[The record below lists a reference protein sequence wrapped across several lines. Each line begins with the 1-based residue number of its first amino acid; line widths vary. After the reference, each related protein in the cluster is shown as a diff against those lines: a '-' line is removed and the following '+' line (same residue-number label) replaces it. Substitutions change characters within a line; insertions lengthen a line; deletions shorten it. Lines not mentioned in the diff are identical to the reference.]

1 MLGNLILPKKTKG
14 RDSNGKYEVEKP
26 LVSVLI
32 PTFNSGSTLG
42 SCVDSVAAQTYCNL
56 EIIVIDNYSLDNTRE
71 IAKNHKATV
80 LTKGP
85 ERSAQM
91 NYGVS
96 VAKGKY
102 ILRVDSDM
110 ILDRNL
116 VEKCLNVCLTGADA
130 IVVPVLPHPNGP
142 NNFWVSC
149 RTLEQKMLLDDMVNV
164 APRFI
169 DRQIFIGISGYD
181 ETIVAWEDYD
191 LHNRLLKIGCKTVS
205 LTDSAMWH
213 LGESSSLRQV
223 VIKMVYYGKTGS
235 LGLFTKKHGLSGLK
249 QISIVRPSFFR
260 HRDCFVSDPA
270 HYTGI
275 FVMKIIQTFSVAL
288 GALSRQLE

>member
-1 MLGNLILPKKTKG
+1 MEKTNNSLRNQVNLSE
-14 RDSNGKYEVEKP
+14 DKP

-32 PTFNSGSTLG
+32 PTYNSGSTIEK
-42 SCVDSVAAQTYCNL
+42 CVESVKAQTYQDI
-56 EIIVIDNYSLDNTRE
+56 EIIVIDNYSSDGTKR
-71 IAKNHKATV
+71 IAESLGVKT

-96 VAKGKY
+96 CAIGKY

-110 ILDRNL
+110 ILDKDL
-116 VEKCLNVCLTGADA
+116 IEKCLRLCHKGAEA

-149 RTLEQKMLLDDMVNV
+149 RMLEQKMLLDDMVNV

-169 DRQIFIGISGYD
+169 DQSVFLAVGGYD

-191 LHNRLLKIGCKTVS
+191 LHNRLLESGCKVFS
-205 LTDSAMWH
+205 LQDSALWH
-213 LGESSSLRQV
+213 LGEASSLGDV
-223 VIKMVYYGKTGS
+223 VVRMVRYGKTGS

-249 QISIVRPSFFR
+249 QISIIRPSFFK
-260 HRDCFVSDPA
+260 HRNYFITDPA
-270 HYTGI
+270 HFVGI
-275 FVMKIIQTFSVAL
+275 FVMKIVQSVSVAL
-288 GALSRQLE
+288 GAFIRQL

>member
-1 MLGNLILPKKTKG
+1 MEKTNNSLRNQVNLSE
-14 RDSNGKYEVEKP
+14 DKP

-32 PTFNSGSTLG
+32 PTYNSGSTIEK
-42 SCVDSVAAQTYCNL
+42 CVESVKAQTYQNI
-56 EIIVIDNYSLDNTRE
+56 EIIVIDNYSSDGTKR
-71 IAKNHKATV
+71 IAESLGVKT

-96 VAKGKY
+96 CAIGKY

-110 ILDRNL
+110 ILDKDL
-116 VEKCLNVCLTGADA
+116 IEKCLRLCHKGAEA

-149 RTLEQKMLLDDMVNV
+149 RMLEQKMLLDDMVNV

-169 DRQIFIGISGYD
+169 DRSVFLAVGGYD

-191 LHNRLLKIGCKTVS
+191 LHNRLLESGCKVFSLQVS
-205 LTDSAMWH
+205 ALWH
-213 LGESSSLRQV
+213 LGEASSLGEV
-223 VIKMVYYGKTGS
+223 VVRMVRYGKTGS

-249 QISIVRPSFFR
+249 QISIIRPSFFK
-260 HRDCFVSDPA
+260 HRNYFITDPA
-270 HYTGI
+270 HFVGI
-275 FVMKIIQTFSVAL
+275 FVMKIVQSVSVAL
-288 GALSRQLE
+288 GAFIRQL